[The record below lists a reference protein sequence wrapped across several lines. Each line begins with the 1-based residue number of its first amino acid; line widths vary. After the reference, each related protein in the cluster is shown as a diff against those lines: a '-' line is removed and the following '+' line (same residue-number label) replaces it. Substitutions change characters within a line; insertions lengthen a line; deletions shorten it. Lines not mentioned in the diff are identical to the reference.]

1 MDRGGCGRGG
11 TNGQVGGRTLYYG
24 DLDDGCVLHNMFA
37 EAGGKISGCYRNFQ
51 PAKKGA
57 RPGRATA

>member
-1 MDRGGCGRGG
+1 M
-11 TNGQVGGRTLYYG
+11 LYYG
-24 DLDDGCVLHNMFA
+24 DLDDGRVLLNMYA

-51 PAKKGA
+51 REKKGA